1 VINQYLDHIIWAA
14 PNLGRATERFTELTG
29 VRPQYGGRHA
39 SGLTHNALVALSAR
53 CYLEILAPTG
63 DDASHDDEWSRFA
76 RATPEPRLL
85 TYCMRSPLPLH
96 ELAPLAA
103 AEGRSLGSVA
113 ANGRTTP
120 DGVALSWQWLA
131 PKQATFGRAF
141 PFFIDWQNSPHP
153 AESFAAAQP
162 DAAHATSA
170 IRLAHFAV
178 GHPEA
183 ASLAALLTRLGS
195 PIDTYVAPDLEFQL
209 HLDTPRGTVTL

>member
-1 VINQYLDHIIWAA
+1 VTNQYLDHIIWAA
-14 PNLGRATERFTELTG
+14 PNLDHATERFESLTG

-103 AEGRSLGSVA
+103 AAGCSLGTVA

-120 DGVALSWQWLA
+120 DGAALRWQWLA
-131 PKQATFGRAF
+131 PKQAIFGRAF
-141 PFFIDWQNSPHP
+141 PFFIDWQDSPHP
-153 AESFAAAQP
+153 AESFAGAQP
-162 DAAHATSA
+162 NAAHAATA

-195 PIDTYVAPDLEFQL
+195 PIATYVAPDLEFQL
-209 HLDTPRGTVTL
+209 QLDTPRGTVTL

>member
-1 VINQYLDHIIWAA
+1 MTTPYLDHIIWAA
-14 PNLGRATERFTELTG
+14 ADLAHATQRFESLTG
-29 VRPQYGGRHA
+29 IRPQYGGRHA
-39 SGLTHNALVALSAR
+39 SGLTHNALVALGGR

-63 DDASHDDEWSRFA
+63 DDASDDDEWSRFA

-96 ELAPLAA
+96 ELAPIAA
-103 AEGRSLGSVA
+103 AEGCSLGSVA

-131 PKQATFGRAF
+131 PKQPSFGRAF
-141 PFFIDWQNSPHP
+141 PFFIDWQDSPHP

-162 DAAHATSA
+162 DAAHAATT

-183 ASLAALLTRLGS
+183 ATLAALLTRLGS
-195 PIDTYVAPDLEFQL
+195 PIATYVAPDLEFQL
-209 HLDTPRGTVTL
+209 QLDTPRGTVTL

>member
-1 VINQYLDHIIWAA
+1 VTTPYLDHIIWAA
-14 PNLGRATERFTELTG
+14 ADLAHATQRFESLTG
-29 VRPQYGGRHA
+29 IRPQYGGRHA

-76 RATPEPRLL
+76 RAAHEPRLL

-103 AEGRSLGSVA
+103 AEGCSLGLVA

-131 PKQATFGRAF
+131 PKQQSFGRAF
-141 PFFIDWQNSPHP
+141 PFFIDWQDSPHP
-153 AESFAAAQP
+153 AESFAA
-162 DAAHATSA
+162 SA
-170 IRLAHFAV
+170 IRLEHFAV

-183 ASLAALLTRLGS
+183 ASLASLLTHLGS
-195 PIDTYVAPDLEFQL
+195 PVDTYVAPDLQFQL
-209 HLDTPRGTVTL
+209 HLNTPRGTVTL